1 MWFAVFFWA
10 LALYGALMA
19 VWQGVS
25 RLQQRVHGPLFPLTI
40 LLVVQNAEE
49 EIEGLL
55 RLLTLQTLGSWRDY
69 RVRVLDVGSTDG
81 TGQIVQTLMQHSGN
95 LDYVY
100 LHGNEDLIQ
109 NITLSCLDTA
119 RVSCV
124 YDLRNQDLHSGMSRD
139 IAGLCRGS

>member
-1 MWFAVFFWA
+1 MAGRFSTTTT
-10 LALYGALMA
+10 GAWTSISTDHFIGRA
-19 VWQGVS
+19 E
-25 RLQQRVHGPLFPLTI
+25 
-40 LLVVQNAEE
+40 AEE